1 MQFQFVVAQVFAVLL
16 LFSGCAGNAP
26 NRGLAGRPDP
36 VNPPI
41 TGSTLRTASLDFAN
55 RDTTCSAPGP
65 LRELW
70 QYRQEQGG
78 VYDFPVGPGDVL
90 RVRAADLK
98 EFEDLSVRVG
108 GDGTIDLPLVGNL
121 EVSGMNEEQ
130 VRNVIS
136 DRVSEYVNH
145 PRVHVFVSQYQSRS
159 VAVMGLVAKP
169 GAYSL
174 TGPSESILDIIGRA
188 GGMSAGAA
196 QKVIFFPAEAN
207 RNGHGPDV
215 SSSRKVACADE
226 SYSLHNSSE
235 ESQRCRSASLEL
247 ASNTETTSAHEPSD
261 SKAKGAPILVDL
273 TKPALAGC
281 LDIPARPG
289 DVVLVPAA
297 GQVGVYGWV
306 EKPGTFDVTPGMTVL
321 GAVTAAGGAMFSS
334 NADIL
339 RTGADGQRSL
349 VPLDLS
355 RIESGRERDLPVEAG
370 DVVLVRASALGL
382 VPYTLSTLLSKFG
395 SGMYF
400 AAP

>member
-1 MQFQFVVAQVFAVLL
+1 
-16 LFSGCAGNAP
+16 
-26 NRGLAGRPDP
+26 
-36 VNPPI
+36 
-41 TGSTLRTASLDFAN
+41 
-55 RDTTCSAPGP
+55 
-65 LRELW
+65 
-70 QYRQEQGG
+70 
-78 VYDFPVGPGDVL
+78 
-90 RVRAADLK
+90 
-98 EFEDLSVRVG
+98 
-108 GDGTIDLPLVGNL
+108 
-121 EVSGMNEEQ
+121 
-130 VRNVIS
+130 
-136 DRVSEYVNH
+136 
-145 PRVHVFVSQYQSRS
+145 
-159 VAVMGLVAKP
+159 MGLVAKP